1 MVTYWSHKKRLYQN
15 LESVNT
21 PLTHLPLNSDI
32 FDAIVCYGPNDLSV
46 CVSCHSWQE
55 AFNSFP
61 AYKWGIIMI
70 YRWYKNVSENIQQ
83 FENSEICCPCL
94 KSA

>member
-46 CVSCHSWQE
+46 CVSCHS
-55 AFNSFP
+55 
-61 AYKWGIIMI
+61 
-70 YRWYKNVSENIQQ
+70 
-83 FENSEICCPCL
+83 
-94 KSA
+94 